1 MPQPSSAA
9 GPARLRVHFESL
21 TSRPVFRITEA
32 QLADAIGRHPDI
44 GARLDVSR
52 GEDLEDLAP
61 ALPEIDVLVASEFV
75 LSHPAFPLRDLAR
88 AAPRLKWMH
97 VTNAGIEKLL
107 PLAWLPK
114 SMKLTNSAGAHFIKA
129 KEFAA
134 MALLMLNAQLPRI
147 IGNQAQRKWEKVLTP
162 TVAGKTLCVVGVG
175 ELGLAFVTEGKR
187 LGLEVIGVRRS
198 GRARAGVD
206 RMYPTA
212 EVGDALSQ
220 ADFVVVSTPLTADT
234 EGLIGAREFARM
246 RPGVGFVNVARA
258 KVVDYAAL
266 QESLRSGHVSGAILD
281 VFHPEPLPAESDLWQ
296 TPNLVMMPHVAMDDS
311 ENFLARCLDIGFEN
325 LARHPQGR
333 RLKNVVN
340 PARGY

>member
-1 MPQPSSAA
+1 MPHPSTAS
-9 GPARLRVHFESL
+9 ARLRGHVGADGHH
-21 TSRPVFRITEA
+21 
-32 QLADAIGRHPDI
+32 LARGLIAHDVGNAIGRH
-44 GARLDVSR
+44 AEATQQLDVSR
-52 GEDLEDLAP
+52 GEDLVDLA
-61 ALPEIDVLVASEFV
+61 AVLPGIDVLVASEFV
-75 LSHPAFPLRDLAR
+75 LSHPAFPLQELAI
-88 AAPRLKWMH
+88 AAQRLKWMH

-114 SMKLTNSAGAHFIKA
+114 NMKLTNSAGAHFTKA

-147 IGNQAQRKWEKVLTP
+147 ICNQSQRKWEKVLTP

-325 LARHPQGR
+325 LARHLQGR